1 MPFLPQRMRRPCLLV
16 RCRSTPWASQARI
29 LGVLLA
35 RPLLLADT
43 TTHGT
48 SQCSQPG
55 HARVAGATRTGAS
68 HGAHEPSAFSR
79 PSRRPVAVSTTH
91 STKPAC
97 GDRAFSINWL
107 FSTPP
112 IHSLVSPMKTK
123 SPCFRRCS
131 FRHGRPPTRSPAP
144 LCHVEFSTRARLGVL
159 LGSIPTAV
167 CDLWSLPGLFGLVS
181 QRKSHFRPPSPPRA
195 CERLAST

>member
-1 MPFLPQRMRRPCLLV
+1 M
-16 RCRSTPWASQARI
+16 
-29 LGVLLA
+29 
-35 RPLLLADT
+35 
-43 TTHGT
+43 T
-48 SQCSQPG
+48 SQCSPLR
-55 HARVAGATRTGAS
+55 HVRVAGAIGPQPS
-68 HGAHEPSAFSR
+68 HVAYEPPAISR
-79 PSRRPVAVSTTH
+79 PSRGSFAVSTTH

-97 GDRAFSINWL
+97 GNRAFSINWL

-112 IHSLVSPMKTK
+112 IHSLASSMKTK
-123 SPCFRRCS
+123 SPCFPRCL

-144 LCHVEFSTRARLGVL
+144 LCHVKFSTRARLGVL

>member
-68 HGAHEPSAFSR
+68 HRAHDPPAFLR

-107 FSTPP
+107 SSTPP
-112 IHSLVSPMKTK
+112 IHSLVSPIKTK
-123 SPCFRRCS
+123 SPCFRRCL
-131 FRHGRPPTRSPAP
+131 FRPRRPPTRSPAP
-144 LCHVEFSTRARLGVL
+144 LCHVDFRTRARCGVIP
-159 LGSIPTAV
+159 GSIPIAM
-167 CDLWSLPGLFGLVS
+167 CDLGPLMG
-181 QRKSHFRPPSPPRA
+181 
-195 CERLAST
+195 

>member
-1 MPFLPQRMRRPCLLV
+1 MWLQRSYDLLIHCRWSAWAMPFLPQRMRRPCLLV

-29 LGVLLA
+29 FGVLLA

-97 GDRAFSINWL
+97 ADRAFSVNCASHIKTVSYFAVSNQDKRSL
-107 FSTPP
+107 PS
-112 IHSLVSPMKTK
+112 SVLVS
-123 SPCFRRCS
+123 
-131 FRHGRPPTRSPAP
+131 TRKAAHVQSSPAVP
-144 LCHVEFSTRARLGVL
+144 CRVSNPGSLRGDTGVY
-159 LGSIPTAV
+159 PYCRV
-167 CDLWSLPGLFGLVS
+167 
-181 QRKSHFRPPSPPRA
+181 
-195 CERLAST
+195 

>member
-1 MPFLPQRMRRPCLLV
+1 MKKQMWLQRSYDLLIHCRWSAWAMPFLPQRMRRPCLLV

-97 GDRAFSINWL
+97 GDRAFSVNPA

-112 IHSLVSPMKTK
+112 ILKICVSYQDKGSLLSSVLVS
-123 SPCFRRCS
+123 
-131 FRHGRPPTRSPAP
+131 TRKAAHVQSSPAVP
-144 LCHVEFSTRARLGVL
+144 CRLPNPGSLRGDTGAYPYCHV
-159 LGSIPTAV
+159 
-167 CDLWSLPGLFGLVS
+167 
-181 QRKSHFRPPSPPRA
+181 
-195 CERLAST
+195 